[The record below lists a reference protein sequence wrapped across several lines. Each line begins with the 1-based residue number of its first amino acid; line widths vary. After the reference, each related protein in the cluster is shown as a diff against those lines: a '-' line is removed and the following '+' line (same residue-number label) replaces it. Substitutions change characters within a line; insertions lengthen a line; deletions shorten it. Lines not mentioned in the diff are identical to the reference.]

1 MFAGE
6 VEAVLARHPAVAECA
21 VFKTRHETLGEAVSA
36 AVVLREGWSCTARNL
51 FDFCKANMAS
61 YKKPIRYF
69 FVESLPRTAS
79 GKVPRPPWRSWRK
92 RGSCKVRFTPR
103 DGILSACCA

>member
-1 MFAGE
+1 M
-6 VEAVLARHPAVAECA
+6 RRIQDP
-21 VFKTRHETLGEAVSA
+21 HETLGEAVSA

-79 GKVPRPPWRSWRK
+79 GKVRK
-92 RGSCKVRFTPR
+92 AALEELAEKGE
-103 DGILSACCA
+103 L